1 MQEFSA
7 DVKHRMRTRKDAEW
21 WTPTRITYSPFT
33 PQLATRHLWF
43 TFPFSSNELLLPRYL
58 HLDLSKRVMRN
69 VSRLR
74 LHVHAL
80 EVEAAAWLASG
91 FCVFNQCPGG
101 HVQNEVQA
109 FLSCRLWAEKILP
122 LFVYTCIF
130 RTSQQLAPVCCN
142 RSTTEL
148 FIISFLNT
156 RLSPSFF
163 PELMDLFVA
172 GRDQFS
178 SRSAKQPGWRS
189 LSDQT
194 TVTAKCVKESTHQ
207 LIQDW

>member
-1 MQEFSA
+1 VSAQLLKAFQDSVGTSHTYALFKLGVLYPMQEFSA

-80 EVEAAAWLASG
+80 EVEAAAWLARG

-109 FLSCRLWAEKILP
+109 FLSCRL
-122 LFVYTCIF
+122 
-130 RTSQQLAPVCCN
+130 
-142 RSTTEL
+142 
-148 FIISFLNT
+148 
-156 RLSPSFF
+156 
-163 PELMDLFVA
+163 
-172 GRDQFS
+172 
-178 SRSAKQPGWRS
+178 
-189 LSDQT
+189 
-194 TVTAKCVKESTHQ
+194 
-207 LIQDW
+207 